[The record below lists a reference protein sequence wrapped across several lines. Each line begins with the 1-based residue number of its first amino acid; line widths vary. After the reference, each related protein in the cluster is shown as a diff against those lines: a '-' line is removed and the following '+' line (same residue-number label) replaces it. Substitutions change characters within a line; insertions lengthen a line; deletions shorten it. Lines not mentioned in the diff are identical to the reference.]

1 MKKLIYILPLF
12 IFATACSNRAVKDKL
27 VMIDS
32 LVVQELYD
40 SAYNVLAKI
49 DTTLLTDQDSKA
61 HYYLLRKHLGYLT
74 PHRDSTNMLDSIVIP
89 YYTSTDNKEKLADA
103 YYYKAYGEIISGK
116 KKEATTDY
124 KRAEELANQTD
135 DPRLQFKVA
144 ESMAYI
150 NAVTMNHLLQCEY
163 IRKMIKLAKSI
174 DNKDWL
180 VHSYLDMAYAH
191 SELGNKDSLVYYCK
205 KAEELK
211 DFANPKD
218 RQALLTDIAYIYK
231 YSQPEIAKK
240 YYEEALAIRERSIIL
255 EHLANI
261 YYDEGNKE
269 KAYET
274 WQRALAID
282 DNNPKDL
289 IIHNLLDYDLE
300 HGRTDEVCK
309 RVNEIIAIKD
319 SIINSVKNDTIR
331 NLQLNFDH
339 EVEMNTANEKL
350 IRWQRALGIIALFAF
365 LLIIYILWR
374 KHKTKLQRLEHEIVA
389 KDYIRKVLDLEVKA
403 AKTEAQLS
411 AIQSENEENK
421 QEIQRLETMKSEL
434 EEESKRLLG
443 KEVQKIRRGIQL
455 YEQLAKSEKVNTWNN
470 TDYEA
475 IVSFFEASNPKATKE
490 IQKKYGHLTT
500 RNMLY
505 LILVDMG
512 KSNDEIG
519 EIMSLDKSSI
529 RSLTYRLRK
538 QIKEP
543 Q

>member
-1 MKKLIYILPLF
+1 M
-12 IFATACSNRAVKDKL
+12 
-27 VMIDS
+27 
-32 LVVQELYD
+32 
-40 SAYNVLAKI
+40 
-49 DTTLLTDQDSKA
+49 
-61 HYYLLRKHLGYLT
+61 
-74 PHRDSTNMLDSIVIP
+74 
-89 YYTSTDNKEKLADA
+89 
-103 YYYKAYGEIISGK
+103 
-116 KKEATTDY
+116 
-124 KRAEELANQTD
+124 
-135 DPRLQFKVA
+135 
-144 ESMAYI
+144 
-150 NAVTMNHLLQCEY
+150 
-163 IRKMIKLAKSI
+163 
-174 DNKDWL
+174 
-180 VHSYLDMAYAH
+180 
-191 SELGNKDSLVYYCK
+191 VYYCQK
-205 KAEELK
+205 VEELK
-211 DFANPKD
+211 DYANPKD
-218 RQALLTDIAYIYK
+218 RLALLTDIAYIYK
-231 YSQPEIAKK
+231 YSQPEVAKK
-240 YYEEALAIRERSIIL
+240 YYEEAFSIKENSLILA
-255 EHLANI
+255 HLANI

-274 WQRALAID
+274 WKRAFAIND
-282 DNNPKDL
+282 AYPKDN
-289 IIHNLLDYDLE
+289 IIHNLLEYDLE

-350 IRWQRALGIIALFAF
+350 IHWQWALGIIALFAF

-374 KHKTKLQRLEHEIVA
+374 KHKTKLLRLENEIVA
-389 KDYIRKVLDLEVKA
+389 KDYIRKVLNLEVKA

-411 AIQSENEENK
+411 ALQSENEENK

-443 KEVQKIRRGIQL
+443 KEVQKIRRGIKL
-455 YEQLAKSEKVNTWNN
+455 YEQLARSEKVNTWNN

>member
-40 SAYNVLAKI
+40 SAYSVLAEI
-49 DTTLLTDQDSKA
+49 DTTLLNDQDSKA

-74 PHRDSTNMLDSIVIP
+74 LHRDCTNTLDSIVIP
-89 YYTSTDNKEKLADA
+89 YYTSTDNKEKLAEA
-103 YYYKAYGEIISGK
+103 YYYKAYGEITSGNT
-116 KKEATTDY
+116 KEAIIDY
-124 KRAEELANQTD
+124 KRAEELANQTE
-135 DPRLQFKVA
+135 DPRLQYKVYEVLSVVNERTGNYNLSLDYA
-144 ESMAYI
+144 KKALKLSSLINNPRWTCDALYNMA
-150 NAVTMNHLLQCEY
+150 
-163 IRKMIKLAKSI
+163 
-174 DNKDWL
+174 L
-180 VHSYLDMAYAH
+180 VYNRLH
-191 SELGNKDSLVYYCK
+191 EKDSCFYYLEKIEPLLKYVQK
-205 KAEELK
+205 KDLP
-211 DFANPKD
+211 NT
-218 RQALLTDIAYIYK
+218 LISIAYFYK
-231 YSQPEIAKK
+231 HTKPEKAK
-240 YYEEALAIRERSIIL
+240 YYLERSL
-255 EHLANI
+255 SEAETSYALSHLADI
-261 YYDEGNKE
+261 YVNEGKIDE
-269 KAYET
+269 AYHL
-274 WQRALAID
+274 WKRALVIN
-282 DNNPKDL
+282 DNNPKD
-289 IIHNLLDYDLE
+289 IVIHNLLEYDLE

-319 SIINSVKNDTIR
+319 SIIDKFKNDTIR
-331 NLQLNFDH
+331 NLQFSFDH
-339 EVEMNTANEKL
+339 EVGTNTANEKL

>member
-12 IFATACSNRAVKDKL
+12 IFATACSNKAVKDKL

-32 LVVQELYD
+32 LVVQEFYD
-40 SAYNVLAKI
+40 SAYAELSAI
-49 DTTLLTDQDSKA
+49 DTTLLNDQDSKA
-61 HYYLLRKHLGYLT
+61 YYYLLRKHLGYLT

-89 YYTSTDNKEKLADA
+89 YYTSTENKEKLADA
-103 YYYKAYGEIISGK
+103 YYYKAYGKAIKGNMA
-116 KKEATTDY
+116 EAVKDY

-135 DPRLQFKVA
+135 NPRLQYKV
-144 ESMAYI
+144 Y
-150 NAVTMNHLLQCEY
+150 
-163 IRKMIKLAKSI
+163 
-174 DNKDWL
+174 
-180 VHSYLDMAYAH
+180 
-191 SELGNKDSLVYYCK
+191 
-205 KAEELK
+205 
-211 DFANPKD
+211 
-218 RQALLTDIAYIYK
+218 
-231 YSQPEIAKK
+231 
-240 YYEEALAIRERSIIL
+240 EALAAVNERTGNYNLSLDYAKKTLKLSSLINNPRWTCDALYSMALVYNRLHQKDSCFYYLEKIEPLLKYVQKKDLPNTLISIAYFYKRTEPEKAKNYLERSL
-255 EHLANI
+255 SEAETSYALSHLADI
-261 YYDEGNKE
+261 YANEGKIDE
-269 KAYET
+269 AYHL
-274 WQRALAID
+274 WKRALAVN
-282 DNNPKDL
+282 DNNPKD
-289 IIHNLLDYDLE
+289 IVIHNLLEYDLE
-300 HGRTDEVCK
+300 HGKTDEVCK

-319 SIINSVKNDTIR
+319 SIIDKFKNDTIR
-331 NLQLNFDH
+331 NLQFSFDH
-339 EVEMNTANEKL
+339 EVGMNTANERL
-350 IRWQRALGIIALFAF
+350 IRWQRVLGIIALFAF

-411 AIQSENEENK
+411 ALQSENEENK
-421 QEIQRLETMKSEL
+421 QEIQRLETVKSEL

-455 YEQLAKSEKVNTWNN
+455 YEQLARSEKVNTWSN

-475 IVSFFEASNPKATKE
+475 IVSFFEVSNPDATKE
-490 IQKKYGHLTT
+490 IQRKYGHLTT

-519 EIMSLDKSSI
+519 EIMSLDKSGI

-538 QIKEP
+538 QIKDP

>member
-1 MKKLIYILPLF
+1 MADIYV
-12 IFATACSNRAVKDKL
+12 N
-27 VMIDS
+27 
-32 LVVQELYD
+32 EG
-40 SAYNVLAKI
+40 KI
-49 DTTLLTDQDSKA
+49 DEA
-61 HYYLLRKHLGYLT
+61 YHLW
-74 PHRDSTNMLDSIVIP
+74 
-89 YYTSTDNKEKLADA
+89 
-103 YYYKAYGEIISGK
+103 
-116 KKEATTDY
+116 
-124 KRAEELANQTD
+124 KRAL
-135 DPRLQFKVA
+135 V
-144 ESMAYI
+144 I
-150 NAVTMNHLLQCEY
+150 N
-163 IRKMIKLAKSI
+163 
-174 DNKDWL
+174 
-180 VHSYLDMAYAH
+180 
-191 SELGNKDSLVYYCK
+191 
-205 KAEELK
+205 
-211 DFANPKD
+211 
-218 RQALLTDIAYIYK
+218 
-231 YSQPEIAKK
+231 
-240 YYEEALAIRERSIIL
+240 
-255 EHLANI
+255 
-261 YYDEGNKE
+261 
-269 KAYET
+269 
-274 WQRALAID
+274 
-282 DNNPKDL
+282 DNNPKD
-289 IIHNLLDYDLE
+289 IVIHNLLEYDLE

-319 SIINSVKNDTIR
+319 SIIDKFKNDTIR
-331 NLQLNFDH
+331 SLQFSFDH
-339 EVEMNTANEKL
+339 EVGMNTANEKL

-455 YEQLAKSEKVNTWNN
+455 YEQLARSEKVNTWNN

-475 IVSFFEASNPKATKE
+475 IVSFFEASNPHATKE

>member
-1 MKKLIYILPLF
+1 MADIYV
-12 IFATACSNRAVKDKL
+12 N
-27 VMIDS
+27 
-32 LVVQELYD
+32 EG
-40 SAYNVLAKI
+40 KI
-49 DTTLLTDQDSKA
+49 DEA
-61 HYYLLRKHLGYLT
+61 YHLW
-74 PHRDSTNMLDSIVIP
+74 
-89 YYTSTDNKEKLADA
+89 
-103 YYYKAYGEIISGK
+103 
-116 KKEATTDY
+116 
-124 KRAEELANQTD
+124 KRAL
-135 DPRLQFKVA
+135 V
-144 ESMAYI
+144 I
-150 NAVTMNHLLQCEY
+150 N
-163 IRKMIKLAKSI
+163 
-174 DNKDWL
+174 
-180 VHSYLDMAYAH
+180 
-191 SELGNKDSLVYYCK
+191 
-205 KAEELK
+205 
-211 DFANPKD
+211 
-218 RQALLTDIAYIYK
+218 
-231 YSQPEIAKK
+231 
-240 YYEEALAIRERSIIL
+240 
-255 EHLANI
+255 
-261 YYDEGNKE
+261 
-269 KAYET
+269 
-274 WQRALAID
+274 
-282 DNNPKDL
+282 DNNPKD
-289 IIHNLLDYDLE
+289 IVIHNLLEYDLE

-319 SIINSVKNDTIR
+319 SIIDKFKNDTIR
-331 NLQLNFDH
+331 SLQFSFDH
-339 EVEMNTANEKL
+339 EVGMNTANEKL

-434 EEESKRLLG
+434 KEESKRLLG

-455 YEQLAKSEKVNTWNN
+455 YEQLARSEKVNTWNN

-475 IVSFFEASNPKATKE
+475 IVSFFEASNPHATKE